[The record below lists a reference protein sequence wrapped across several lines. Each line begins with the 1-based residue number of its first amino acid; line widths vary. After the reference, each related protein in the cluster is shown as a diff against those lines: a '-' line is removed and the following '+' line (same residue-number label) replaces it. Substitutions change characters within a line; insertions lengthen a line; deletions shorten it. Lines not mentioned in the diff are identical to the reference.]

1 MNHVSRRT
9 GFLTAALVA
18 IFGIVLSGKAATHA
32 PNVFESGYEYLAL
45 FLDAPQLCD
54 RISPQTVEH
63 GPIFGNSDM
72 RVRYLQSMC
81 FYNLALQRP
90 DLSLCQRVRTISTF
104 LRDGSGISEAKC
116 RERVAD
122 GPRRMGGNY
131 GTGMLLAVMG
141 YPDDEI
147 RKVYPD
153 HPVPDRSFEFELQAV
168 SRDELRERIER
179 LPDFSRG
186 DAEAIRQLYAAM
198 PSCASRNAKSF
209 ECRRLRCGLERA
221 QAGALGCEG
230 ALERERQPWE

>member
-1 MNHVSRRT
+1 MHHGSRGT
-9 GFLTAALVA
+9 GLLTAALVA
-18 IFGIVLSGKAATHA
+18 TFGIVLSAKAATHA

-45 FLDAPQLCD
+45 FLDAPPLCD

-72 RVRYLQSMC
+72 RIRYLQSMC
-81 FYNLALQRP
+81 FYNLALQRQ
-90 DLSLCQRVRTISTF
+90 DASLCQRVRTISAF
-104 LRDGSGISEAKC
+104 LRDGSGVSEARC

-122 GPRRMGGNY
+122 GPRHMGGDY
-131 GTGMLLAVMG
+131 GTGMLLGVMG

-147 RKVYPD
+147 RKVFPD
-153 HPVPDRSFEFELQAV
+153 HPVPDRAFEFKLHVV
-168 SRDELRERIER
+168 SRNELRRRIER

-186 DAEAIRQLYAAM
+186 DAEAIRQVYEAM
-198 PSCASRNAKSF
+198 PQCASRTATSF

-230 ALERERQPWE
+230 ALERERSPWE